1 MILKFKIDFESQTL
15 IFQGPICKVGQI
27 ILLYIT
33 DFDQKS
39 SLCLQ
44 NSTIEATLIY
54 LYY

>member
-15 IFQGPICKVGQI
+15 IFQVGQI